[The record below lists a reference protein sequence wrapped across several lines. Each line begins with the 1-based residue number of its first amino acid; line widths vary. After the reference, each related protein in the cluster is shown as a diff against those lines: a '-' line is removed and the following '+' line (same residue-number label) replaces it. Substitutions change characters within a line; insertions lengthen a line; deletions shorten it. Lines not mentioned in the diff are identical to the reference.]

1 MTIHVVGHKN
11 PDTDSVASAIA
22 YAELKKKLGED
33 AMPFVQGELNPE
45 TQLIL
50 EKFGFDAPQILGDI
64 SGKQVILVD
73 HSDLAQ
79 APENIKEADLV
90 GVVDHHKIGDIT
102 TRNPIFFL
110 AMPVGCTGTVLYKLY
125 KEHNVEIEKGVAGL
139 MLSAILSDTVMFK
152 SPTTTKQDK
161 DACNVLA
168 TLAGVDDMES
178 WAMEMFKA
186 KSAVAGV
193 PPKDLLYRDFKEF
206 EMKGNKV
213 GIGQLELVDLSLVE
227 GIRGDLYEAVK
238 TVKAEGGYHSIFLL
252 LTDIMKEGS
261 DVLVATDDA
270 SVVQRAFGTELKG
283 DSFWSDGMLSRKKQT
298 VPPLQTVFETL

>member
-1 MTIHVVGHKN
+1 MTIHVVGHKS

-22 YAELKKKLGED
+22 YAELKNKMGMD
-33 AMPFVQGELNPE
+33 ATPFVQGDLNPE
-45 TQLIL
+45 TTLIL
-50 EKFGFDAPQILGDI
+50 EKFGFETPALLGDVT
-64 SGKQVILVD
+64 GKQVILVD
-73 HSDLAQ
+73 HSDYAQ
-79 APENIKEADLV
+79 APDDIKDAELLEI
-90 GVVDHHKIGDIT
+90 VDHHKIGDVT

-125 KEHNVEIEKGVAGL
+125 QDNKIEIDKNVAGL

-152 SPTTTKQDK
+152 SPTTTEQDK
-161 DACNVLA
+161 IACKALA
-168 TLAGVDDMES
+168 ETAGVADMEA

-193 PPKDLLYRDFKEF
+193 SAQDLLFRDFKEF

-213 GIGQLELVDLSLVE
+213 GIGQLELIDISLVD
-227 GIRGDLYEAVK
+227 GIRSDLYEAIK

-261 DVLVATDDA
+261 DVMVVTDDA
-270 SVVQRAFGTELKG
+270 SVVKKAYNVDLKG
-283 DSFWSDGMLSRKKQT
+283 ESFWSDGMLSRKKQT
-298 VPPLQTVFETL
+298 VPPLQAVFEKL